1 MLRAAAGT
9 TIALAGCAVDA
20 EAWVLEQEPKEKPP
34 LAFYAQLKM
43 KAV

>member
-9 TIALAGCAVDA
+9 ASAIADRAVDA
-20 EAWVLEQEPKEKPP
+20 EAWVLEQYPKRKPP

-43 KAV
+43 KV